1 MKTTTS
7 TLKKAA
13 YGILLFTG
21 LYSIPASA
29 QVEDNGDKTL
39 SPYFYVPGS
48 DGSTDDLPLLKTS
61 ADVNIAG
68 VIAGVK
74 VTQVY
79 KNSGTKAIEAIYI
92 FPGST
97 RAAVYDMRMIIGK
110 RCIQAKI
117 DETEKARKTYEDAKQ
132 EGKTASLL
140 EQQRPNVF
148 QMNVANLM
156 PGDTIKVE
164 LYYTEL
170 LEPENGEYSFV
181 YPTVV
186 GPRYSN
192 QLVASAN
199 PKDLWVANPY
209 TKEGVKPSYQFDI
222 RTSINAGMP
231 LQEVLCTSHEVNIN
245 FDGMSSASINLKES
259 EKFRGNKDYILKYRL
274 AGKKVENG
282 LLLYQGEKE
291 NFFLIMMQPPKV
303 VNKTEIPAREYIF
316 IVDVSG
322 SMNGFPLE
330 TSKELLKNL
339 IGGLNPTDKFNV
351 ILFAGAAN
359 IWQEES
365 QSATADNI
373 DKAIK
378 HINEQRGGGGTEL
391 LPALKKALAVNTDDK
406 YARTFVIATD
416 GYVSCEKEA
425 FDLIRNSLST
435 ANFFSFGIGSSVN
448 RYLIEGMA
456 YAGMGEPYVITK
468 PEEAAAAGLKFKN
481 YIEHPLLTN
490 IKIDYKG
497 LNVYDVEPL
506 SIPDI
511 FSERPVIVFGKYK
524 GNASGNISISGINGG
539 GAYTASLNVSE
550 YKAMKEN
557 APLRYLWARHRIK
570 NLDYYSKMG
579 AGEAV
584 KKEVT
589 KLGLDYNLLTAY
601 TSFVAVD
608 NQVRNEGGQNVP
620 VHQALPLPEGVSNY
634 AVAGTGSVTYN
645 WSTTNGATSNHLNS
659 GYFSSPHAD
668 KKRKIRSYAP
678 SYGSGKGKLEES
690 EKKTMPDS
698 VSGTAGDKGAKE
710 QPLLSAEIM
719 PAYIGG
725 ETALQKF
732 IKDNMNYPLSAKK
745 NGIEGTVYLQ
755 FVVDKTG
762 RIRNIKIL
770 KGVNKEL
777 NEEALRIVKLMP
789 QWTAGMQSGK
799 NADVQY
805 SLPVKFKLN

>member
-1 MKTTTS
+1 M
-7 TLKKAA
+7 
-13 YGILLFTG
+13 LLFMG
-21 LYSIPASA
+21 LYQASLTA
-29 QVEDNGDKTL
+29 QTESGGDKTL
-39 SPYFYVPGS
+39 SPYFYIPGS
-48 DGSTDDLPLLKTS
+48 DGSTDELPLLKTS
-61 ADVNIAG
+61 ANVNIAG
-68 VIAGVK
+68 VIADVK

-79 KNSGTKAIEAIYI
+79 KNSGLKPIEAIYI

-97 RAAVYDMRMIIGK
+97 RAAVYDMKMLIGK
-110 RCIQAKI
+110 RTIQAKI
-117 DETEKARKTYEDAKQ
+117 DETDKARKTYETARQ

-170 LEPENGEYSFV
+170 LVPENGEYEFV

-192 QLVASAN
+192 QLLASAA
-199 PKDLWVANPY
+199 PKDMWVANPY
-209 TKEGVKPSYQFDI
+209 TQSGVKPSYQFDI
-222 RTSINAGMP
+222 RASINAGMP

-245 FDGMSSASINLKES
+245 FDGVSSASINLKES
-259 EKFRGNKDYILKYRL
+259 EKYRGNKDYILKYRL

-282 LLLYQGEKE
+282 LLLYPGEKE
-291 NFFLIMMQPPKV
+291 NFFLMMMQPPKA

-322 SMNGFPLE
+322 SMHGFPLE

-339 IGGLNPTDKFNV
+339 IGNLNPTDKFNV
-351 ILFAGAAN
+351 ILFAGVSS
-359 IWQEES
+359 IWEEQS
-365 QSATADNI
+365 QPATAENI
-373 DKAIK
+373 KKAIG
-378 HINEQRGGGGTEL
+378 HIDAQQGGGGTEL

-406 YARTFVIATD
+406 YARTFIIATD

-425 FDLIRNSLST
+425 FDLIRNSLGT

-468 PEEAAAAGLKFKN
+468 PEEAAAAGVKFKN

-524 GNASGNISISGINGG
+524 GTPAGNINISGVNGG
-539 GAYTASLNVSE
+539 GAYTASLNVGD
-550 YKAMKEN
+550 YKAAKEN
-557 APLRYLWARHRIK
+557 SALRYLWARHRIK

-579 AGEAV
+579 AGESV

-589 KLGLDYNLLTAY
+589 DLGLEYNLLTAY

-608 NQVRNEGGQNVP
+608 NEVRNEGGKNTTVNQP
-620 VHQALPLPEGVSNY
+620 LPLPENVSDY
-634 AVAGTGSVTYN
+634 AIAGNTTGTYT
-645 WSTTNGATSNHLNS
+645 WSTTAANPAGSYNSSNNNGYT
-659 GYFSSPHAD
+659 FSKQKVKA
-668 KKRKIRSYAP
+668 YAP
-678 SYGSGKGKLEES
+678 ASGKKTEEKAVKNVADS
-690 EKKTMPDS
+690 SGLTTGDKDVEKKQVYTT
-698 VSGTAGDKGAKE
+698 V
-710 QPLLSAEIM
+710 EIM
-719 PAYIGG
+719 PAFPGG
-725 ETALQKF
+725 DAALKKF
-732 IKDNMNYPLSAKK
+732 ISDNLKYPEQSK
-745 NGIEGTVYLQ
+745 NNKIAGTVYIR
-755 FVVDKTG
+755 FVIGKNG
-762 RIRNIKIL
+762 KLKNIKVI

-777 NEEALRIVKLMP
+777 DAEALRVVKMMP
-789 QWTAGMQSGK
+789 AWSAGRQGGK
-799 NADVQY
+799 AVEVEYN
-805 SLPVKFKLN
+805 LPVKFSLK